1 MRWKLEARQRGFI
14 SAPAGAEDSLRGEPR
29 PAEAHAVGPLPALFA
44 LPVPDSVLL
53 VHHLLQQGLVVSVER
68 GHADVSHGPELT
80 AVVQVLVFQSEEV
93 PDKPPRSKR
102 QINIFN
108 SLIWVFSIRFP
119 CHFKFQP
126 SLKQCFRLLICS

>member
-1 MRWKLEARQRGFI
+1 MRWKPERANAASSARQR
-14 SAPAGAEDSLRGEPR
+14 AEDSLRGEPR

-68 GHADVSHGPELT
+68 SHADVSDGPELT

-108 SLIWVFSIRFP
+108 LLIWLFLIRFP
-119 CHFKFQP
+119 SF
-126 SLKQCFRLLICS
+126 